1 MIHSRTRHQEILI
14 FSFCSLKDAQ
24 QDLRFRQSQRQ
35 WHRKYYVRLFS
46 YIRKTKKNLSF
57 IPPCQHQTRM
67 KENLDPTAFQNKIK
81 NIFSGR
87 HFIKQTYIAD
97 SAGSGWS
104 FHLRWVKWRE
114 RTSFVRTDLPSICDA
129 GWLHFTEKGNGRS
142 CDWRFKSNL
151 VLRQDPKTIGWAW
164 HNSFLCSLQYI

>member
-67 KENLDPTAFQNKIK
+67 KENLDPTAFQNKKKTSSLEDISL
-81 NIFSGR
+81 NR
-87 HFIKQTYIAD
+87 LTLQTVRALADLFIC
-97 SAGSGWS
+97 GGWS
-104 FHLRWVKWRE
+104 GDREHPLYGLICRVSVMLAGFTSLRRGMGGVA
-114 RTSFVRTDLPSICDA
+114 TGDLKAIWCRYS
-129 GWLHFTEKGNGRS
+129 T
-142 CDWRFKSNL
+142 
-151 VLRQDPKTIGWAW
+151 PKLLAEHDTTG
-164 HNSFLCSLQYI
+164 FLCSLQCI